1 MSNEIVTKEKLWEQ
15 IDELE
20 FEMSKHDLISFPLVH
35 SFIPGF
41 YCRTVYLPAETLVT
55 SEVHKTTHLFHL
67 LVGTVHVKN
76 NEAEW
81 VTIIGRYSGLTEA
94 GTRRVVYVE
103 TDSVWTTF
111 HQIEDSE
118 QPEGN
123 STEEIEAAVKAIS
136 SRIIEPHVNKLLGGT
151 LKNSVLYK
159 NISAVK

>member
-55 SEVHKTTHLFHL
+55 SEE
-67 LVGTVHVKN
+67 GTVHIKN

-123 STEEIEAAVKAIS
+123 STEQIEAAVEAIS
-136 SRIIEPHVNKLLGGT
+136 NRIIEPHVNKLLGGT